1 MIHLVRDPTGESV
14 FGPTT
19 TTIDTGAMHVETK
32 STALTEGRR
41 DEVVQLKQ
49 RVLELEKELNGRGML

>member
-1 MIHLVRDPTGESV
+1 MIHLVRDPSGDSV

-19 TTIDTGAMHVETK
+19 TTIDTSAMHVTTK
-32 STALTEGRR
+32 STALIQGQR

-49 RVLELEKELNGRGML
+49 RVLELEKELNGKGML

>member
-1 MIHLVRDPTGESV
+1 MIYLVRDPSGDSV

-19 TTIDTGAMHVETK
+19 TTIDTAAMHVQTK
-32 STALTEGRR
+32 STALTEGQR

-49 RVLELEKELNGRGML
+49 RVLELEKQLNAKGTL